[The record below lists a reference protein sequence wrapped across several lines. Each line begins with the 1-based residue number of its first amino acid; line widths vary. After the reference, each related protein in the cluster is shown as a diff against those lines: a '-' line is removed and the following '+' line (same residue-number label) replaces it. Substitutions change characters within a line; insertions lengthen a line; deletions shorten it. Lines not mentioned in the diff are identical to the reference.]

1 MPGHALAAIR
11 AYPELGTG
19 APIPP
24 GTESDWGVFPWLYN
38 IDDKTFAF
46 LEDVLT
52 EVMELFPSQYIHVGG
67 DEAVKDQWKG
77 SPAIQAK
84 MKALGVK
91 DETALQAGSSIA
103 SPTSSRRIAAS

>member
-1 MPGHALAAIR
+1 
-11 AYPELGTG
+11 
-19 APIPP
+19 
-24 GTESDWGVFPWLYN
+24 
-38 IDDKTFAF
+38 

-91 DETALQAGSSIA
+91 DETALQAWFVH
-103 SPTSSRRIAAS
+103 RIAGFLQAHHRKLIGWDEILEG